1 MFFDLKTIT
10 MEAKSKHNLE
20 QTKISNFFTGFCIV
34 SGLTLAVFSYGN
46 YETIKIKEKDIKLS
60 NDFNLLDTK
69 DKPLEINTKVQP
81 VVNRTESVNPP
92 TDLENI
98 KPVDNE
104 TQETV
109 EEKPVLD
116 GLKGDSTQIVNNQ
129 NQTVEVSN
137 PVVDFPDIEPDFPGG
152 YSNWINWLSDNFVYP
167 ELDLEIGNQG
177 IVYVQFVVERDG
189 SITDVEVIKGVS
201 SGIDREAKRLL
212 KKSPKWNPGKVSGQE
227 VRTRLRLPINFVIN

>member
-1 MFFDLKTIT
+1 
-10 MEAKSKHNLE
+10 MEPKSKHNLE
-20 QTKISNFFTGFCIV
+20 QTKVANFFTGFCIV
-34 SGLTLAVFSYGN
+34 SGLTLAVVSYGN
-46 YETIKIKEKDIKLS
+46 YEAIKIKEKDVTLS

-81 VVNRTESVNPP
+81 VVNQTQSVNPP

-109 EEKPVLD
+109 EKKPVLD
-116 GLKGDSTQIVNNQ
+116 GIKGDTTQIVNTQ
-129 NQTVEVSN
+129 IVEVSN
-137 PVVDFPDIEPDFPGG
+137 PVIEFPDVEPDFPGG

-167 ELDLEIGNQG
+167 DLDLEMGNQG
-177 IVYVQFVVERDG
+177 VVYLQFVVEKDG

-212 KKSPKWNPGKVSGQE
+212 KKSPKWTPGEVSGQQ

>member
-1 MFFDLKTIT
+1 
-10 MEAKSKHNLE
+10 METKSKHNLE
-20 QTKISNFFTGFCIV
+20 QTKVANFFTGFCIV

-46 YETIKIKEKDIKLS
+46 YEAIKIKEKDVKLS

-81 VVNRTESVNPP
+81 VVNQTQSVNPP

-104 TQETV
+104 TQEAV
-109 EEKPVLD
+109 EKKPVLD
-116 GLKGDSTQIVNNQ
+116 GIKGDTTQIVNTQ
-129 NQTVEVSN
+129 IVEVSN
-137 PVVDFPDIEPDFPGG
+137 PVIEFPDVEPDFPGG

-167 ELDLEIGNQG
+167 DLDLEMVNQG
-177 IVYVQFVVERDG
+177 VVYLQFVVEKDG

-212 KKSPKWNPGKVSGQE
+212 KKSPKWTPGEVSGQQ

>member
-1 MFFDLKTIT
+1 MKTIT
-10 MEAKSKHNLE
+10 METKSKHNLE
-20 QTKISNFFTGFCIV
+20 QTKVANFFTGFCIV

-46 YETIKIKEKDIKLS
+46 YEAIKIKEKDVKLS

-81 VVNRTESVNPP
+81 VVNQTQSVNPP
-92 TDLENI
+92 SDLENI

-104 TQETV
+104 TQESV
-109 EEKPVLD
+109 EKKPLLD
-116 GLKGDSTQIVNNQ
+116 GIKGDTTQIVNTQ
-129 NQTVEVSN
+129 IVEVSN
-137 PVVDFPDIEPDFPGG
+137 PVVEFPDVEPDFPGG

-167 ELDLEIGNQG
+167 DLDLEMGNQG
-177 IVYVQFVVERDG
+177 VVYLQFVVEKDG

-212 KKSPKWNPGKVSGQE
+212 KKSPKWTPGEVSGQQ

>member
-1 MFFDLKTIT
+1 
-10 MEAKSKHNLE
+10 METKSKHNLE
-20 QTKISNFFTGFCIV
+20 QTKVANFFTCFCIV

-46 YETIKIKEKDIKLS
+46 YEAIKIKEKDVKLS

-81 VVNRTESVNPP
+81 VVNQTQSVNPP
-92 TDLENI
+92 SDLENI

-104 TQETV
+104 TQESV
-109 EEKPVLD
+109 EKKPLLD
-116 GLKGDSTQIVNNQ
+116 GIKGDTTQIVNTQ
-129 NQTVEVSN
+129 IVEVSN
-137 PVVDFPDIEPDFPGG
+137 PVVEFPDVEPDFPGG

-167 ELDLEIGNQG
+167 DLDLEMGNQG
-177 IVYVQFVVERDG
+177 VVYLQFVVEKDG

-212 KKSPKWNPGKVSGQE
+212 KKSPKWTPGEVSGQQ